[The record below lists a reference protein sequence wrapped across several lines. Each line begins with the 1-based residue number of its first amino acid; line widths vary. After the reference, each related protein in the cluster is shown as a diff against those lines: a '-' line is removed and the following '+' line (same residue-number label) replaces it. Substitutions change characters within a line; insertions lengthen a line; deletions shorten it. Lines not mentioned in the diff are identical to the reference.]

1 MPATHPVSHS
11 PRRALLLALAIVCG
25 LVGLGLLIQSLRL
38 GAYLSHADAAQHVA
52 NKRMADLNISLEAF
66 RGDPESA
73 KKTRPGFRQA
83 SAFLTQ
89 RTREIAATNA
99 PWPAGE
105 YKRRLLAATTASRA
119 FANDVGTFADRV
131 TTRAELLERLAKDV
145 AAFEKSL
152 RDAKTT
158 AAGRAATR
166 RLRGKLAATE
176 KALHALPRSELA
188 VYSDAGLLTG
198 VGNLSNALSGME
210 RGIASQNRDQLVISL
225 LALKRTLESDW
236 GKALLQPDSAGT
248 VTYQRRAAAMRTLAE
263 QAQAA
268 QAAASRTRSSLA
280 FYGAL
285 ALLCAALSGLYA
297 LPRQSRA

>member
-1 MPATHPVSHS
+1 MPVNTAVTSRY
-11 PRRALLLALAIVCG
+11 RRTLWLSLAAVCALLG
-25 LVGLGLLIQSLRL
+25 MGLLIQSLRL
-38 GAYLSHADAAQHVA
+38 GVYLSHANAAQHAA
-52 NKRMADLNISLEAF
+52 NKQMADLNTSLEAF

-73 KKTRPGFRQA
+73 KKTSPRFRQA
-83 SAFLTQ
+83 SAFLTK
-89 RTREIAATNA
+89 RASEIAATNA
-99 PWPAGE
+99 PWPAGD
-105 YKRRLLAATTASRA
+105 YKRKLLAATTASGA
-119 FANDVGTFADRV
+119 FATDVGAFADRV
-131 TTRAELLERLAKDV
+131 TARAELLERLAKDV

-158 AAGRAATR
+158 AAGHAATR

-188 VYSDAGLLTG
+188 VYSDGALLTG

-236 GKALLQPDSAGT
+236 GKALLQPDTAGAA
-248 VTYQRRAAAMRTLAE
+248 TYQRRAVAMRTLAE

-268 QAAASRTRSSLA
+268 QVAASRTRSSLA
-280 FYGAL
+280 FFGAL

-297 LPRQSRA
+297 LPR